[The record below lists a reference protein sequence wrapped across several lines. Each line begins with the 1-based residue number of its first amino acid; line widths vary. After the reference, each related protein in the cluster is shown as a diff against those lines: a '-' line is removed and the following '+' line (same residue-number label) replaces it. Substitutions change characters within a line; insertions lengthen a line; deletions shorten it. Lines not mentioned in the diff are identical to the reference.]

1 MEIAVVIVIV
11 LIAVGAVVLPLLRRD
26 RSTPDAPVR
35 EPEVLDEAALDAEID
50 RYRQAVRDGTI
61 CDRCGQANPAGSPA
75 PGSAPGRC
83 SGLPSSATSQ
93 PPRSCCPRST

>member
-26 RSTPDAPVR
+26 RSTPDAPVS

-61 CDRCGQANPAGSPA
+61 CDRCGQANPAGSA
-75 PGSAPGRC
+75 FCYECGRALGARRAKR
-83 SGLPSSATSQ
+83 SGRKGAG
-93 PPRSCCPRST
+93 RR